1 MTPTALAQEVND
13 AFERLR
19 DGIDLLNVLMVEQV
33 LAHHGEAGRQPDDAA
48 WLALRRATIFS
59 HPQDLEQAHAD
70 LEQFSRRLW
79 VLADQAEVDP
89 SAGMH
94 AAHGGNVGP
103 MVEEEPD
110 AEWAETRAVTDWL
123 ESISTLR
130 DILVDLQKDPSRAAE
145 LPALRARAD
154 QARRLLDT
162 PAARQAAVQAL
173 ERRAEALFSA
183 SRH

>member
-59 HPQDLEQAHAD
+59 HPQDLEQAQAD

-79 VLADQAEVDP
+79 ALAEQAEAATP
-89 SAGMH
+89 AG
-94 AAHGGNVGP
+94 AHPPHSGNVGLI
-103 MVEEEPD
+103 VEEEPS
-110 AEWAETRAVTDWL
+110 AESAEARAMTEWL

-130 DILVDLQKDPSRAAE
+130 DVLVALQTDPSRAAE
-145 LPALRARAD
+145 LPALRARAG

-162 PAARQAAVQAL
+162 PTARQVAVQAL

-183 SRH
+183 SRQ